1 MGCGEGPIRR
11 PLPRHPQR
19 VRAQLQA
26 RRDRSAGALPA
37 RPRAPLRPD
46 GRQHLPGS
54 DDPATALL
62 PAPASR
68 LRRLSIAHQGAVP
81 LRRGDTSRRRRDGRV
96 RVQCGE
102 RNHKGREAVTRPRT
116 RGSPDCP
123 RPKRAR
129 SARGVRPY
137 RAHTAPSPG
146 SQPGDYRHQRHPYG
160 STIPMNARLLAL
172 CILLPV
178 PLAAQSNAA
187 RMANDAYTRSHD
199 YDLIHQRIAVRNFD
213 WDSTSLD
220 GRVTTT
226 LVALRPGL
234 DSVILDAGKRLEVRR
249 VADAKGTALRTAA
262 RGDTLVVY
270 PARPDNGRGLTFI
283 QPEGREHRPQQ
294 IWSQGEDHD
303 NHFWFPTYDFPNDKM
318 TWELAATV
326 PRQYT
331 VVSNGRLVG
340 DRRNPDGTHTVTWRQ
355 DPRSATYLVSLV
367 VAPLV
372 RLADT
377 WRGIPVE
384 YYVYA
389 ADSSRARRLFGVTPD
404 MIEVFSRLT
413 GVRYPWA
420 KYAQTTVADFFGGME
435 NVSATTLIDWLPDE
449 RAYLDRPWYQWILI
463 PHELAHQWFGDY
475 VTLENWANMWLNE
488 GFAEFLPGQYW
499 RVKLGPQVEDDYY
512 LDEYHQYLE
521 IDRRRR
527 MPLAALGSNNVY
539 PKGALVLRMLER
551 YLGPDRFWASLQA
564 YLTQHALGNATSDD
578 LRQSVL
584 DATGENL
591 DWFWSQWVYDAGHPR
606 FAVTAAYDTAA
617 RKLSLTV
624 KQTQTDS
631 GVADSTGLAFETPN
645 VFRMPVTIRVG
656 TVSSDVVRRVEL
668 AAREQTIEVPGL
680 AGAPT
685 MVVFDDGNTILKEL
699 TFDQPTPWLATQLK
713 RDPDLWNRQWA
724 IDQLGQ
730 RPADAA
736 AVAALAEAATGAD
749 YFRTRAGA
757 VEALGA
763 VPAANTAAP
772 LAAAL
777 RDTSAQ
783 VRRAGV
789 AALGQLG
796 GARAADLARATY
808 QTDPS
813 YEVRAAA
820 LTALVRADSTAR
832 DSAVAWGLATPSYQ
846 DVIQEAAYRI
856 IAQTRDTAAIP
867 RIETLLATDHFAA
880 HVLAAKW
887 SVASSVSMR

>member
-1 MGCGEGPIRR
+1 MR
-11 PLPRHPQR
+11 P
-19 VRAQLQA
+19 QLTCA
-26 RRDRSAGALPA
+26 A
-37 RPRAPLRPD
+37 
-46 GRQHLPGS
+46 
-54 DDPATALL
+54 
-62 PAPASR
+62 
-68 LRRLSIAHQGAVP
+68 
-81 LRRGDTSRRRRDGRV
+81 
-96 RVQCGE
+96 
-102 RNHKGREAVTRPRT
+102 
-116 RGSPDCP
+116 
-123 RPKRAR
+123 
-129 SARGVRPY
+129 
-137 RAHTAPSPG
+137 
-146 SQPGDYRHQRHPYG
+146 
-160 STIPMNARLLAL
+160 LLAL
-172 CILLPV
+172 AAPV
-178 PLAAQSNAA
+178 AAQSNVE
-187 RMANDAYTRSHD
+187 RVTNDAYARSHD
-199 YDLIHQRIAVRNFD
+199 YDLVHQRIEIRNFD

-234 DSVILDAGKRLEVRR
+234 DSVILDAGKRLVVSR
-249 VADAKGTALRTAA
+249 VVDARGATLRSSAH
-262 RGDTLVVY
+262 GDTLVVY
-270 PARPDNGRGLTFI
+270 PARPVAFRDTLRFSIDYHARIDNGRGLTFI
-283 QPEGREHRPQQ
+283 EPEGREHRPQQ

-331 VVSNGRLVG
+331 VVSNGRLVA
-340 DRRNPDGTHTVTWRQ
+340 DRKNPDGTHTVTWRQ

-404 MIEVFSRLT
+404 MIDVYSRLT

-499 RVKLGPQVEDDYY
+499 RVKLGPHAEDDYY
-512 LDEYHQYLE
+512 LDEYRQYLQ
-521 IDRRRR
+521 IDRRKS
-527 MPLAALGSNNVY
+527 MALAALGSNNVY
-539 PKGALVLRMLER
+539 PKGALVLRMLLR
-551 YLGPDRFWASLQA
+551 YLGPERFWASLQA
-564 YLTQHALGNATSDD
+564 YLTRHALGNATSDD
-578 LRQSVL
+578 LRQAVL

-591 DWFWSQWVYDAGHPR
+591 DWFWNQWIYAAGHPR
-606 FAVTAAYDTAA
+606 FVVTAAYDTAA
-617 RKLSLTV
+617 RKLTLTV
-624 KQTQTDS
+624 KQTQPDS
-631 GVADSTGLAFETPN
+631 GKADSTGLRFETPK
-645 VFRMPVTIRVG
+645 VFRMPVAIRLG
-656 TVSSDVVRRVEL
+656 TGGGGGGGGGDVVRRVEL
-668 AAREQTIEVPGL
+668 TAREQTIEIPDL

-699 TFDQPTPWLATQLK
+699 TFDQPTSWLATQLK

-724 IDQLGQ
+724 IEQLAH
-730 RPADAA
+730 RPGDAA
-736 AVAALAEAATGAD
+736 AVAALAEAATAAD
-749 YFRTRAGA
+749 YFRTRAAA
-757 VEALGA
+757 VEALGEL
-763 VPAANTAAP
+763 PAASAAAP

-783 VRRAGV
+783 VRRAAV

-796 GARAADLARATY
+796 GARAADLART
-808 QTDPS
+808 TFHDDPS

-820 LTALVRADSTAR
+820 LTALVRADSTAS
-832 DSAVAWGLATPSYQ
+832 DSAIAWGLATPSYQ
-846 DVIQEAAYRI
+846 DVVQEAAYRL
-856 IAQTRDTAAIP
+856 IAQTGDTGAIP
-867 RIETLLATDHFAA
+867 RVESLLATDHFAA
-880 HVLAAKW
+880 HVLAALAARGSAHALDVLAVHLNDDRRAVRRWVVEAFQFTLPRQLGIPRLQGAAGTLKYPDTRKD
-887 SVASSVSMR
+887 VEGALQRLQKPGTDDE

>member
-1 MGCGEGPIRR
+1 MRL
-11 PLPRHPQR
+11 PLSC
-19 VRAQLQA
+19 AA
-26 RRDRSAGALPA
+26 
-37 RPRAPLRPD
+37 
-46 GRQHLPGS
+46 
-54 DDPATALL
+54 
-62 PAPASR
+62 
-68 LRRLSIAHQGAVP
+68 
-81 LRRGDTSRRRRDGRV
+81 
-96 RVQCGE
+96 
-102 RNHKGREAVTRPRT
+102 
-116 RGSPDCP
+116 
-123 RPKRAR
+123 
-129 SARGVRPY
+129 
-137 RAHTAPSPG
+137 
-146 SQPGDYRHQRHPYG
+146 
-160 STIPMNARLLAL
+160 LLAL
-172 CILLPV
+172 AAPA
-178 PLAAQSNAA
+178 AAQSNAE
-187 RMANDAYTRSHD
+187 RVANDAYARSHN
-199 YDLIHQRIAVRNFD
+199 YDLVHQSIEVRNFD

-234 DSVILDAGKRLEVRR
+234 DSVILDAGKRLVVAR
-249 VADAKGTALRTAA
+249 VLDPRGTTLRSTAH
-262 RGDTLVVY
+262 GDTLVVY
-270 PARPDNGRGLTFI
+270 PARPLAFHDTLRMSIDYHARIDNGRGLTFI
-283 QPEGREHRPQQ
+283 EPEGREHRPQQ
-294 IWSQGEDHD
+294 IWSQGEDHN

-326 PRQYT
+326 PRQYS
-331 VVSNGRLVG
+331 VVSNGRLVT

-355 DPRSATYLVSLV
+355 DPRSATYLVSLI

-384 YYVYA
+384 YYVYR
-389 ADSSRARRLFGVTPD
+389 ADSSRARRLFDVTPD
-404 MIEVFSRLT
+404 MIEVYSRLT

-499 RVKLGPQVEDDYY
+499 RVKLGTHPEDDYY
-512 LDEYHQYLE
+512 LDEYHQYLQ
-521 IDRRRR
+521 IDQRRR

-539 PKGALVLRMLER
+539 PKGALVLRMLLR
-551 YLGPDRFWASLQA
+551 YLGPERFWASLHL
-564 YLTQHALGNATSDD
+564 YLDRHALGNATSDD
-578 LRQSVL
+578 LRQAVL

-606 FAVTAAYDTAA
+606 FVVTAAYDTTA
-617 RKLSLTV
+617 RKLTLTV

-631 GVADSTGLAFETPN
+631 AKADSTGLAFETPK

-656 TVSSDVVRRVEL
+656 TVSGDVVRRVEL

-736 AVAALAEAATGAD
+736 AVAALAGAATGAD

-763 VPAANTAAP
+763 VPAANTAA
-772 LAAAL
+772 
-777 RDTSAQ
+777 
-783 VRRAGV
+783 
-789 AALGQLG
+789 
-796 GARAADLARATY
+796 
-808 QTDPS
+808 
-813 YEVRAAA
+813 
-820 LTALVRADSTAR
+820 
-832 DSAVAWGLATPSYQ
+832 TPR
-846 DVIQEAAYRI
+846 VEER
-856 IAQTRDTAAIP
+856 
-867 RIETLLATDHFAA
+867 LATDRLAA
-880 HVLAAKW
+880 HVLAALAARGSGHALDLLAAHLSDNRPVVRRWVVEAFQFTLPRQLGVPRLQAVVGTLKYPDTRKD
-887 SVASSVSMR
+887 VETALQRLQKPATDDE

>member
-1 MGCGEGPIRR
+1 MR
-11 PLPRHPQR
+11 P
-19 VRAQLQA
+19 QLTCA
-26 RRDRSAGALPA
+26 A
-37 RPRAPLRPD
+37 
-46 GRQHLPGS
+46 
-54 DDPATALL
+54 
-62 PAPASR
+62 
-68 LRRLSIAHQGAVP
+68 
-81 LRRGDTSRRRRDGRV
+81 
-96 RVQCGE
+96 
-102 RNHKGREAVTRPRT
+102 
-116 RGSPDCP
+116 
-123 RPKRAR
+123 
-129 SARGVRPY
+129 
-137 RAHTAPSPG
+137 
-146 SQPGDYRHQRHPYG
+146 
-160 STIPMNARLLAL
+160 LLAL
-172 CILLPV
+172 AAPV
-178 PLAAQSNAA
+178 AAQSNVE
-187 RMANDAYTRSHD
+187 RVTNDAYARSHD
-199 YDLIHQRIAVRNFD
+199 YDLVHQRIEIRNFD

-234 DSVILDAGKRLEVRR
+234 DSVILDAGKRLVVSR
-249 VADAKGTALRTAA
+249 VVDARGATLRSSAH
-262 RGDTLVVY
+262 GDTLVVY
-270 PARPDNGRGLTFI
+270 PARPVAFRDTLRFSIDYHARIDNGRGLTFI
-283 QPEGREHRPQQ
+283 EPEGREHRPQQ

-355 DPRSATYLVSLV
+355 DPRSATYLVSLI

-404 MIEVFSRLT
+404 MIDVYSRLT

-435 NVSATTLIDWLPDE
+435 NVSATTLIDRLPDE

-499 RVKLGPQVEDDYY
+499 RVKLGPHAEDDYY
-512 LDEYHQYLE
+512 LDEYRQYLQ
-521 IDRRRR
+521 IDRRKS
-527 MPLAALGSNNVY
+527 MALAALGSNNVY
-539 PKGALVLRMLER
+539 PKGALVLRMLLR
-551 YLGPDRFWASLQA
+551 YLGPERFWASLQA
-564 YLTQHALGNATSDD
+564 YLTRHALGNATSDD
-578 LRQSVL
+578 LRQAVL

-591 DWFWSQWVYDAGHPR
+591 DWFWNQWIYAAGHPR
-606 FAVTAAYDTAA
+606 FVVTAAYDTAA
-617 RKLSLTV
+617 RKLTLTV
-624 KQTQTDS
+624 KQTQPDS
-631 GVADSTGLAFETPN
+631 GKADSTGLRFETPKM
-645 VFRMPVTIRVG
+645 FRMPVAIRLG
-656 TVSSDVVRRVEL
+656 TGGGGGGGGGDVVRRVEL
-668 AAREQTIEVPGL
+668 TAREQTIEIPDL

-699 TFDQPTPWLATQLK
+699 TFDQPTSWLATQLK

-724 IDQLGQ
+724 IEQLAH
-730 RPADAA
+730 RPGDAA
-736 AVAALAEAATGAD
+736 AVAALAEAATAAD
-749 YFRTRAGA
+749 YFRTRAAA
-757 VEALGA
+757 VEALGEL
-763 VPAANTAAP
+763 PAASAAAP

-783 VRRAGV
+783 VRRAAV

-796 GARAADLARATY
+796 GARAADLART
-808 QTDPS
+808 TFHDDPS

-820 LTALVRADSTAR
+820 LTALVRADSTAS
-832 DSAVAWGLATPSYQ
+832 DSAIAWGLATPSYQ
-846 DVIQEAAYRI
+846 DVVQEAAYRL
-856 IAQTRDTAAIP
+856 IAQTGDTGAIP
-867 RIETLLATDHFAA
+867 RVESLLATDHFAA
-880 HVLAAKW
+880 HVLAALAARGSAHALDVLAVHLNDDRRAVRRWVVEAFQFTLPRQLGIPRLQGAAGTLKYPDTRKD
-887 SVASSVSMR
+887 VEGALQRLQKPGTDDE